1 MKNFVLKNREL
12 LSIFYIFIK
21 ISGFTIGGGYAMIPA
36 IERNL
41 INKKLITEKEFFN
54 TLSIA
59 QSMPGPIAFNLAI
72 LLGMKIKGLWGAF
85 FASFGVIIPPF
96 FGILIVASI
105 IQNYSDSLYV
115 QKFLDGCYIATVGLT
130 LYVLYK
136 MLRNLKF
143 NIINIPLLFFG
154 IATLIINR
162 NLTFFV
168 FLFLV
173 LINYFYEKGRKLN
186 C

>member
-1 MKNFVLKNREL
+1 MTNIASKNREL
-12 LSIFYIFIK
+12 LSIFYIFLK
-21 ISGFTIGGGYAMIPA
+21 ISGLTLGGGYAMIPA

-54 TLSIA
+54 LLSIA
-59 QSMPGPIAFNLAI
+59 QSMPGPIAFNLSI
-72 LLGMKIKGLWGAF
+72 LLGRKLRGFWGAV

-96 FGILIVASI
+96 FGIIIVASL
-105 IQNYSDSLYV
+105 IQVNSGSVYV
-115 QKFLDGCYIATVGLT
+115 AKFLNGCYIATVGLT
-130 LYVLYK
+130 SYVLYK
-136 MLRNLKF
+136 MMK
-143 NIINIPLLFFG
+143 NINYNKITMPLFLFGVLF
-154 IATLIINR
+154 IILNK

-173 LINYFYEKGRKLN
+173 LINYFYEKRGID